1 MIPTGESLLRPLAHF
16 ELVRRAGA
24 VRILYKVLIANAILL
39 GFVAAIGSWF
49 TYRLIRDNPESRLFP
64 FGIGLLIIGVVMS
77 LIVNY
82 LVLRAAFKPLEALEA
97 TTRAVREGNTE
108 ARVRLS
114 TLNDP
119 QITQLAETFNAT
131 LDQLALDR
139 DQVRY
144 LASQVVRAQEDERK
158 RISRELHDDTAQLLF
173 AQLLRFTTL
182 KNHPSEEI
190 QVVAESLEQ
199 STVEALE
206 GVRRLALELRPPA
219 LDDLGLY
226 EALGELSQRMS
237 DSRGITVDYEW
248 RGSKSR
254 LSPEI
259 ELALYR
265 VAQEAF
271 SNIAKHSGAT
281 AASLDVDRTSFDV
294 TISIRDAGQGF
305 NRDLPFIRD
314 DSGIGLGLFG
324 MEERV
329 SLVGGT
335 LRIWSGVGKGTE
347 VFAYVPIPPT
357 PAFRP
362 QEHA

>member
-1 MIPTGESLLRPLAHF
+1 MSEVLLAPITHSGI
-16 ELVRRAGA
+16 VRRAGS
-24 VRILYKVLIANAILL
+24 VRILYKVLIANAIML
-39 GFVAAIGSWF
+39 GIVATIGTWF
-49 TYRLIRDNPESRLFP
+49 TYQLIREDPDSRLFP
-64 FGIGLLIIGVVMS
+64 LGISIVIIGVFTS
-77 LIVNY
+77 LVVNY
-82 LVLRAAFKPLEALEA
+82 LVLRAAFKPLEMLEA
-97 TTRAVREGNTE
+97 TTQAVREGNME

-131 LDQLALDR
+131 LDQLAQDR

-182 KNHPSEEI
+182 KNHPTEEI
-190 QVVAESLEQ
+190 QVVASSLEQ

-226 EALGELSQRMS
+226 EALGELSQRIT
-237 DSRGITVDYEW
+237 DSRGVTVDYEW
-248 RGSKSR
+248 RGSKAR
-254 LSPEI
+254 LSAEI

-281 AASLDVDRTSFDV
+281 SASLDVDRTGQDV
-294 TISIRDAGQGF
+294 TISIRDAGRGF

-329 SLVGGT
+329 SLVGGS
-335 LRIWSGVGKGTE
+335 LRIWSGIDKGTE
-347 VFAYVPIPPT
+347 VFAYVPIAPT
-357 PAFRP
+357 RLRSSEVHP
-362 QEHA
+362 

>member
-1 MIPTGESLLRPLAHF
+1 MQ
-16 ELVRRAGA
+16 RAGA
-24 VRILYKVLIANAILL
+24 VRILYKVLIANAIML
-39 GFVAAIGSWF
+39 GFVATIGTWF
-49 TYRLIRDNPESRLFP
+49 AYRLVHDGSESRLYP
-64 FGIGLLIIGVVMS
+64 LGIGILIIGLMTS
-77 LIVNY
+77 LAVNY
-82 LVLRAAFKPLEALEA
+82 LVLRAAFKPLEALES

-114 TLNDP
+114 TLSDP

-182 KNHPSEEI
+182 KAHPSEEI
-190 QVVAESLEQ
+190 QLVAESLEL

-226 EALGELSQRMS
+226 EALGELSQRMA
-237 DSRGITVDYEW
+237 DSRGVEIDYEW

-254 LSPEI
+254 LPADI

-271 SNIAKHSGAT
+271 SNVAKHSGAT
-281 AASLDVDRTSFDV
+281 SASLDVDRTAEDV
-294 TISIRDAGQGF
+294 TISIRDCGRGF
-305 NRDLPFIRD
+305 NRDLPFVRD

-329 SLVGGT
+329 SLVGGS
-335 LRIWSGVGKGTE
+335 LRIWSGIGKGTE
-347 VFAYVPIPPT
+347 VFAYVPLGTKQSIS
-357 PAFRP
+357 RSK
-362 QEHA
+362 ERS